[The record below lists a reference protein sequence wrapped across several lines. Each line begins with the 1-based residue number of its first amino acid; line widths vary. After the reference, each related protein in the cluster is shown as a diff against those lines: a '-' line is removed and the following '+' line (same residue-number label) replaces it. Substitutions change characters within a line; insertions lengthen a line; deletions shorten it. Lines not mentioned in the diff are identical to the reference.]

1 MATDYSNSQEAQDR
15 LALLEAD
22 RERLANNLATPWT
35 LMTAAGAALAWFV
48 ADGVTANPGE
58 GYTAGDGSL
67 LAIAVLFIIGYFVQQ
82 QTGVQFRR
90 LGGRAFAGAL
100 GVMVWTLAMFSVVLG
115 LVSLGLRPWAVVPVL
130 LTWMVGTYGCAHVFR
145 ALVGS
150 VRRG

>member
-90 LGGRAFAGAL
+90 WGGRAFAG
-100 GVMVWTLAMFSVVLG
+100 GQPRSSQFFTLA
-115 LVSLGLRPWAVVPVL
+115 VSRAIIREGDCVHKSSRVHQRP
-130 LTWMVGTYGCAHVFR
+130 G
-145 ALVGS
+145 
-150 VRRG
+150 VRRSDCP

>member
-58 GYTAGDGSL
+58 GYTAEDGSL
-67 LAIAVLFIIGYFVQQ
+67 LAIAVLFISG
-82 QTGVQFRR
+82 TSCSSRR
-90 LGGRAFAGAL
+90 VSSSAAGA
-100 GVMVWTLAMFSVVLG
+100 AARS
-115 LVSLGLRPWAVVPVL
+115 PAP
-130 LTWMVGTYGCAHVFR
+130 
-145 ALVGS
+145 
-150 VRRG
+150 